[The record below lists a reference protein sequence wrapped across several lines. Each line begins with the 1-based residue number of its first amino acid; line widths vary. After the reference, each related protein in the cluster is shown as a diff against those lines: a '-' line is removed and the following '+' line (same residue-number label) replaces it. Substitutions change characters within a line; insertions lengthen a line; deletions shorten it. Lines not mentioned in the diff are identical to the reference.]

1 MNSAGSSKTKQ
12 ERRGGHEGR
21 LGTCAWGK
29 WEGELEMDIEQ
40 DISLTFMKL
49 SHNKQEIVC
58 FKKERK
64 KEN

>member
-1 MNSAGSSKTKQ
+1 MKEGW
-12 ERRGGHEGR
+12 GHVPGESGR
-21 LGTCAWGK
+21 
-29 WEGELEMDIEQ
+29 GELEMDIEQ